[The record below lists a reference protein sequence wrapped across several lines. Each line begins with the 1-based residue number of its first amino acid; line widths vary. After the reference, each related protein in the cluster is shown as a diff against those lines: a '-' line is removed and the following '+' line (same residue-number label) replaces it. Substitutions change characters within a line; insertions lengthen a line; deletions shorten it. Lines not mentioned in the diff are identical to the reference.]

1 LTEPRILDRIDPI
14 TFEVL
19 RNSFIA
25 LVDEMGLMLEKVA
38 FSLVVSEG
46 RDFSTSIC
54 DRDANLVADGT
65 QDLPGHI
72 GTMPFTTRGIIDA
85 IGYER
90 LRQGDIILMNDAFIG
105 GTHSQDARTVM
116 PVYWEGEL
124 IAFVQSSAH
133 WADAGGAVPGS
144 FQVDALS
151 TYEEALYITPIHLVD
166 EGVLNE
172 ELLAFVLRNV
182 RIPEVT
188 RGDIV
193 AMIEACKTGEARL
206 HALLVKYGKDLIL
219 RQMTELIAHSERLIR
234 GRFRQLK
241 DGTYSFTDYIDYD
254 PGSQERT
261 PLPVH
266 LDLTI
271 EGDRAIYDFAKTAPQ
286 AKGSVNATRS
296 LLWSAVMV
304 ATKAVFP
311 EVPVNQGI
319 FHAIEVVA
327 PDGLVIT
334 ANFPAPVSGAF
345 ATVYEKITS
354 CVFGCF
360 LQVIPERAMAGSGN
374 ICNMVLGG
382 VDTRPGREGRDYVMY
397 NWLEGGYGARPG
409 KKDNHTA
416 MSLFASGTRN
426 QPIEMLERAYPVL
439 FDRYGLIPDSA
450 GPGRH
455 RGGLGVWKYFWITH
469 GDAILSVL
477 GDREL
482 RPAWGYGGGKSAN
495 KGNQMIYKAETDSP
509 EVIGM
514 KRSGIPVKSGHL
526 FHYWQGGG
534 GGYGVP
540 WERPPEWVLDDVID
554 GYISV
559 EGARDDYY
567 AVIEV
572 GDAEALEYSINYES
586 TNDLRAAARREGA
599 DKRPQTA
606 EAENGGAG

>member
-1 LTEPRILDRIDPI
+1 MSSPDRIDPI

-19 RNSFIA
+19 RNAFIS

-72 GTMPFTTRGIIDA
+72 GTMPFTTRGIIEA

-90 LRQGDIILMNDAFIG
+90 LLEGDIILMNDPFIG
-105 GTHSQDARTVM
+105 GTHAQDARTVM
-116 PVYWEGEL
+116 PVYWEEQI
-124 IAFVQSSAH
+124 IAFVQASAH
-133 WADAGGAVPGS
+133 WSDAGGAVPGS

-151 TYEEALYITPIHLVD
+151 TYEEALYITPIHLV
-166 EGVLNE
+166 ERSHINE
-172 ELLAFVLRNV
+172 EVMNFVLRNV

-206 HALLVKYGKDLIL
+206 HALLAKYGKDLIL
-219 RQMTELIAHSERLIR
+219 RQMRELIAHSESLVRARL
-234 GRFRQLK
+234 GQLK

-254 PGSQERT
+254 PGAKDRT
-261 PLPVH
+261 PVPVH
-266 LDLTI
+266 LDFTVDG
-271 EGDRAIYDFAKTAPQ
+271 ERATFDFSKSAPQ
-286 AKGSVNATRS
+286 AKGAVNATRA

-304 ATKAVFP
+304 GTKAVFP

-319 FHAIEVVA
+319 FRAIEVVA
-327 PDGLVIT
+327 PDGLVVT
-334 ANFPAPVSGAF
+334 AQFPAPVSGAF
-345 ATVYEKITS
+345 ATVYEKITA

-360 LQVIPERAMAGSGN
+360 LQIIPERAMVGSGN

-426 QPIEMLERAYPVL
+426 QPIEMLEHAYPVL
-439 FDRYGLIPDSA
+439 FERYGLIPDSA

-455 RGGLGVWKYFWITH
+455 RGGLGVWKHFWITH

-477 GDREL
+477 GDRET

-495 KGNQMIYKAETDSP
+495 KGNQMIYKAETDRP
-509 EVIGM
+509 EIIGM
-514 KRSGIPVKSGHL
+514 KRSGIPVESGHL

-540 WERPPEWVLDDVID
+540 WERPVEWVLDDVMSGYVTVDGARQDYYVVVRVID
-554 GYISV
+554 ADTMQYEVDEAATAQLRTEARSTSSV
-559 EGARDDYY
+559 E
-567 AVIEV
+567 
-572 GDAEALEYSINYES
+572 S
-586 TNDLRAAARREGA
+586 
-599 DKRPQTA
+599 
-606 EAENGGAG
+606 